1 MWYNILNKA
10 ERSNGM
16 LTNMQIRLRDDF
28 SCNEQ
33 DDIMFVDED
42 ELLLYGT
49 FEDLVYNENLKEEV
63 TGME

>member
-10 ERSNGM
+10 ERSNEM

-42 ELLLYGT
+42 EFLLYGT
-49 FEDLVYNENLKEEV
+49 FEDLVYNENLKEETV
-63 TGME
+63 EME